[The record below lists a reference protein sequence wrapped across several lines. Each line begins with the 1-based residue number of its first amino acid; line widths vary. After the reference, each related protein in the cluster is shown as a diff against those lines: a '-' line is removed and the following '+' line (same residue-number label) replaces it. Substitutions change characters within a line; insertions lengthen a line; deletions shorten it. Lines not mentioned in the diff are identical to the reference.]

1 MTIKSMTRRK
11 GIKQLVEY
19 VFRDQP
25 KDGKPVMQLK
35 HNLSGGDRE
44 RWVKQMEFNHG
55 LRKVKT
61 KNAIQV
67 YHEIISFHKED
78 SDRIN
83 RTMLLDI
90 GKKYIELRGKT
101 NQVIMREHR
110 DKDHRHIHVVMS
122 ATEFLT
128 GKSSRI
134 SKKEF
139 EKFRVEMEKF
149 QREKYPELTKS
160 IVYTKGKD
168 LKQNFMDKRE
178 AGKEKMRSILDK
190 LFNQSK
196 SQEELI
202 KQLKD
207 NSIEPYF
214 RSGRLAGVLDD
225 KDMKFRFSNLG
236 FDMTSFE
243 DKVSEE
249 TEIDKKIDELE
260 SIRNS
265 TTDRGIDRELELTE
279 EENTTNEEDTEDVE

>member
-1 MTIKSMTRRK
+1 MILVPRRQRQLGK
-11 GIKQLVEY
+11 G
-19 VFRDQP
+19 D
-25 KDGKPVMQLK
+25 
-35 HNLSGGDRE
+35 
-44 RWVKQMEFNHG
+44 
-55 LRKVKT
+55 
-61 KNAIQV
+61 
-67 YHEIISFHKED
+67 
-78 SDRIN
+78 
-83 RTMLLDI
+83 
-90 GKKYIELRGKT
+90 
-101 NQVIMREHR
+101 
-110 DKDHRHIHVVMS
+110 
-122 ATEFLT
+122 
-128 GKSSRI
+128 
-134 SKKEF
+134 
-139 EKFRVEMEKF
+139 
-149 QREKYPELTKS
+149 
-160 IVYTKGKD
+160 
-168 LKQNFMDKRE
+168 
-178 AGKEKMRSILDK
+178 
-190 LFNQSK
+190 QSK